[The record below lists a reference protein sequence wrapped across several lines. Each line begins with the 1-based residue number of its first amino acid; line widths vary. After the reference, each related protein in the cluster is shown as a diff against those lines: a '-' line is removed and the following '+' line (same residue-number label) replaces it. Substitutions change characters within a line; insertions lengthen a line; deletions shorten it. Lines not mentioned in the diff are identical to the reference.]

1 MFRLTAAL
9 KAASAIV
16 VLSTSA
22 CSPDPTAP
30 LRAEWRKCVENAFRE
45 NAKTTD
51 RAKAA
56 EAAFQSC
63 QGQED
68 GMCRKAAET
77 NLEVYRARN
86 DLRQREK
93 DRLLKQS

>member
-1 MFRLTAAL
+1 MSNLTAAL
-9 KAASAIV
+9 KAAFAIV

-22 CSPDPTAP
+22 CSSDPTDT

-45 NAKTTD
+45 NAKTID

-56 EAAFQSC
+56 DAAFQSC

-68 GMCRKAAET
+68 VMFRKAAET
-77 NLEVYRARN
+77 NPDVYRARN

-93 DRLLKQS
+93 GRLLKQS